1 MLMGLC
7 VAGRAG
13 MASAG
18 FKVRGAYHF
27 GHPNSDAAAQAHHFV
42 SAVGA
47 TQTHA
52 DVALFVPRAMLC
64 AKSCCSVTV
73 W

>member
-1 MLMGLC
+1 
-7 VAGRAG
+7 

-47 TQTHA
+47 TQTHTT
-52 DVALFVPRAMLC
+52 LLC
-64 AKSCCSVTV
+64 RHLRKTLLICHGLVTYLYSSIHERSYP
-73 W
+73 